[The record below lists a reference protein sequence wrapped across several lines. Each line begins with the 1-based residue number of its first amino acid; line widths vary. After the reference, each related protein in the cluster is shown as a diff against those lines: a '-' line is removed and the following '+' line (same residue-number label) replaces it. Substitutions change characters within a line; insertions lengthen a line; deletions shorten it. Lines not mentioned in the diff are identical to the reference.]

1 MTTSPLAQLAQALA
15 SAAEEAALVELG
27 GDPVAAEAS
36 KVRVGEALGAVL
48 AMPEVLAVIDARVAA
63 ALG

>member
-1 MTTSPLAQLAQALA
+1 MILF
-15 SAAEEAALVELG
+15 
-27 GDPVAAEAS
+27 AAEAS

-63 ALG
+63 ALA